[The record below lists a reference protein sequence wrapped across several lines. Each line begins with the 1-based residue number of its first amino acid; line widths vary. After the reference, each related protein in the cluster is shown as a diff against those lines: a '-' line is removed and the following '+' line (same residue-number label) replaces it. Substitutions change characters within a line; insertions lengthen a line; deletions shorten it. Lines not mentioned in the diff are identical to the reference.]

1 MPEVLEISS
10 DEEEGLKEETK
21 SSDLDWIQELLFN
34 SDDESDA
41 DSDVVIIHENKPPE
55 LKSKSSKDA
64 DDDDDDDDD
73 DDCVVLE
80 GDPENGV
87 TSVDEEDSTGSDE
100 LVVVGEK
107 GQVACRD
114 YPHAR
119 HLCAKFPF
127 SSTPHEMHCGQCHC
141 FVCDSLAPCIKW
153 GTGISSSDHCHAHDK
168 TEVWKLQR
176 KDFKRSLSSPLPAP
190 TNYGTSLLRSQ
201 SNENL
206 PCDITHLSPISV
218 LRNQAVRSSA
228 MHTPSLNCIPQ
239 NLGSRP
245 KATYAHFSLSSGMQN
260 QISRPINVPVSKATN
275 PTIPNGA
282 NRGRY
287 LESRSNLARDR
298 NRSHYAPKQLLGVR
312 NHAIQRERGRGASSL
327 GPQIL
332 RSPMLSKELAGCTGY
347 ILGANHP
354 FRNSP
359 TFKNHVNS
367 VQIHSATGLSKPL
380 NVSILS
386 HSSSAPVSPSCVNPH
401 TVTSETQYGQ
411 ALSQSNHSQNFHQ
424 TCMQGNNAPYA
435 ASLNSNQHGNELQ
448 NVNANGNITQIGI
461 TNQDTYQPKPQ
472 EESQNI
478 TAGRFSAFD
487 PSWAE
492 NTSQLNALF
501 EHSPLQSTGS
511 TDQPPNV
518 EKFSTQFI
526 ESVEPAS
533 ESSHIPSTIVDFD
546 NWLSGKE
553 TGPMATDGVL
563 PFENIPSPDP
573 SLFDVDTSELSS
585 LWW

>member
-1 MPEVLEISS
+1 MHL
-10 DEEEGLKEETK
+10 GY
-21 SSDLDWIQELLFN
+21 
-34 SDDESDA
+34 
-41 DSDVVIIHENKPPE
+41 
-55 LKSKSSKDA
+55 
-64 DDDDDDDDD
+64 
-73 DDCVVLE
+73 C
-80 GDPENGV
+80 
-87 TSVDEEDSTGSDE
+87 
-100 LVVVGEK
+100 
-107 GQVACRD
+107 VACRD

-127 SSTPHEMHCGQCHC
+127 SSTPHEIHCGQCHC

-176 KDFKRSLSSPLPAP
+176 KDFKRTLSSPLPAP
-190 TNYGTSLLRSQ
+190 TNYATSLGVVRSQ

-218 LRNQAVRSSA
+218 LRNQAARSTA

-239 NLGSRP
+239 NQVSRP

-260 QISRPINVPVSKATN
+260 HISRPINVPVSKANN
-275 PTIPNGA
+275 PTIPNDA
-282 NRGRY
+282 NHGRY

-298 NRSHYAPKQLLGVR
+298 NLSHYAPKQMLGVR
-312 NHAIQRERGRGASSL
+312 NHAIQRERGRDASSL
-327 GPQIL
+327 GPRFL

-367 VQIHSATGLSKPL
+367 VQIHSATGFSNPL

-386 HSSSAPVSPSCVNPH
+386 HSSSAPVSPSCANPH
-401 TVTSETQYGQ
+401 TLTRETQYGQ

-424 TCMQGNNAPYA
+424 TCMQGNNNAPYVA
-435 ASLNSNQHGNELQ
+435 CLNSNQHGNELQ
-448 NVNANGNITQIGI
+448 IKSQNINANGNITQSGI
-461 TNQDTYQPKPQ
+461 TSQDTCQPKPQ

-487 PSWAE
+487 PSWEE
-492 NTSQLNALF
+492 NTIQLNTLF
-501 EHSPLQSTGS
+501 ERSPLQSTGS

-518 EKFSTQFI
+518 DKLLKFI
-526 ESVEPAS
+526 ESVEPES
-533 ESSHIPSTIVDFD
+533 ESSHIPSTIVDFE

-553 TGPMATDGVL
+553 TGPMETDGVL
-563 PFENIPSPDP
+563 PFELNIPSPDP
-573 SLFDVDTSELSS
+573 SPFDVDTSELSS